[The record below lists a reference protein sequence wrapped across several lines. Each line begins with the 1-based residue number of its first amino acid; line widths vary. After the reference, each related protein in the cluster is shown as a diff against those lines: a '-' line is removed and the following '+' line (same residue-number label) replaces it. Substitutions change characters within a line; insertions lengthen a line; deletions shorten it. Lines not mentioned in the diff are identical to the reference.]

1 MTMDQKIKAQA
12 DAALAKW
19 GPLSVNEEEAHIN
32 APVHVVLGEAV
43 DVAAMIAHYWDPR
56 TDSRGARTPGFAG
69 VKGGPQVTLETAN
82 EIREL
87 QLAITS
93 AHSEYLVLVQAAAD
107 TPLDR
112 ADFVLSEIRSALQ
125 FLFDDG
131 KHDDSD
137 EQLAR
142 LEVAFADSSSQ
153 DAMALALEGYAE
165 LARLN
170 ESGLT
175 AITGFDVA
183 LIEEARTVAA
193 ALREQSAS
201 ALTRTNPDAQRR
213 VLGLRNRLLTMLIDR
228 VRRARRTAQYVFRD
242 HPEVIRKFS
251 SAYERRQRATRR
263 RNAKEAEEATEVEGP
278 KTNGDTRVASV

>member
-1 MTMDQKIKAQA
+1 VASHPPKGPVGHVSRPALVRVNASYCRISTRCASCSRSA
-12 DAALAKW
+12 DAAF
-19 GPLSVNEEEAHIN
+19 STV
-32 APVHVVLGEAV
+32 
-43 DVAAMIAHYWDPR
+43 
-56 TDSRGARTPGFAG
+56 TP
-69 VKGGPQVTLETAN
+69 T
-82 EIREL
+82 
-87 QLAITS
+87 
-93 AHSEYLVLVQAAAD
+93 
-107 TPLDR
+107 
-112 ADFVLSEIRSALQ
+112 
-125 FLFDDG
+125 
-131 KHDDSD
+131 
-137 EQLAR
+137 
-142 LEVAFADSSSQ
+142 
-153 DAMALALEGYAE
+153 ALALQGYAE

-175 AITGFDVA
+175 AITGFDVT

-263 RNAKEAEEATEVEGP
+263 RNAKEAEEGKEEKKDGEPT
-278 KTNGDTRVASV
+278 VAVV